1 MTWGPGELR
10 SRQIQLAGGQVGR
23 RWAVGG
29 KREGAV
35 PRRRRGNRGD
45 RGADG
50 MKWVLIGAIRLYQ
63 VTLSGLFLNN
73 CRFEPSC
80 SRYGEEALS
89 KHGVCAARG

>member
-1 MTWGPGELR
+1 MGDRR
-10 SRQIQLAGGQVGR
+10 SAARRGARGQVQEWGH
-23 RWAVGG
+23 GG
-29 KREGAV
+29 AE
-35 PRRRRGNRGD
+35 P
-45 RGADG
+45 

-89 KHGVCAARG
+89 RHGVMRGTWLTAKRLSRCRPGGGYGYDPVPD